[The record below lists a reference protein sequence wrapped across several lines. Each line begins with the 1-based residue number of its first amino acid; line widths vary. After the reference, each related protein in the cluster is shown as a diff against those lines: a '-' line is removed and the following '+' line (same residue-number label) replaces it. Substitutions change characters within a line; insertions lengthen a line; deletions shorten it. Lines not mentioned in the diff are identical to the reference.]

1 MTRMKRGRFTL
12 AALAGLLLLSGLGS
26 AASAPADTAEKG
38 PLTTG
43 RVLIDVR
50 TPELPPLRGRG
61 AKERQKPVLAQSREL
76 LARVASRNELA
87 VEARS
92 VPGGFLAVDPGGDA
106 VARLRERLARDPLV
120 RSVSPEYQAELRYAP
135 NDPFFY
141 APDSHAPGS
150 DRAGWNILGTG
161 AEAAWN
167 TAKGNGAEVAVI
179 DSGVYTGH
187 PELAARI
194 SGTLNTCT
202 SGAPFGC
209 QGTGVTDE
217 DGHGTHVA
225 GLSCATAD
233 NQIAITSIGFG
244 CSIHAIKSDLSFTS
258 IINSIYAAV
267 AHGSD
272 AISMSF
278 GGANPNTQL
287 RDALN
292 YAWASGSVPVAAGDN
307 QPNPP
312 ASNNYPA
319 QYIQPEGTGPTVDA
333 GIGLV
338 VTSANHSGIRSS
350 FAQQDTGVSIAA
362 FGSATNA
369 FSGGQ
374 QGILSTWPPPTVDS
388 DSIGVRTTVL
398 GDNRYAYLVGTSMA
412 TPQVAGLVALM
423 RSANPT
429 LGAAKLVKLVKQTAS
444 GCGTYGGGIGWG
456 IIRTD
461 RALAAVAGTDFN
473 PPTST
478 VKSAKVARISRRGQV
493 AVLRLKRIDPDS
505 TIECTSEKPPVSGL
519 KTVRV
524 FASANGGRYRRIR
537 KTTKKKIRFVG
548 KPGRRYRFY
557 SVAVDK
563 AGNQEPAPATPDAK
577 ARLKKTR

>member
-12 AALAGLLLLSGLGS
+12 AALAGLLLCVLA
-26 AASAPADTAEKG
+26 AASAAAIPEG

-50 TPELPPLRGRG
+50 TPELPPLRGR
-61 AKERQKPVLAQSREL
+61 AARQRQRPVLEEARDRL
-76 LARVASRNELA
+76 DRVASRNDLGVA
-87 VEARS
+87 ARS
-92 VPGGFLAVDPGGDA
+92 IPGGFITVDLGGDS
-106 VARLRERLARDPLV
+106 VAQLRERLAHDPLV
-120 RSVSPEYQAELRYAP
+120 RSVSPEYLAELRYAP
-135 NDPFFY
+135 TDPFFY
-141 APDSHAPGS
+141 APDSHAPGR
-150 DRAGWNILGTG
+150 DRAGWNILATG
-161 AEAAWN
+161 AETAWN
-167 TAKGNGAEVAVI
+167 TAKGNGAEVAAI

-202 SGAPFGC
+202 PMLFGC

-225 GLSCATAD
+225 GLACATAD
-233 NQIAITSIGFG
+233 NQIAIASIGFG
-244 CSIHAIKSDLSFTS
+244 CSVYAIKSDLSFTS

-278 GGANPNTQL
+278 GGASPNTQL

-312 ASNNYPA
+312 ASSNYPA
-319 QYIQPEGTGPTVDA
+319 QYIQPEGTGPNVDA

-338 VTSANHSGIRSS
+338 VTSANHSGVRSS
-350 FAQQDTGVSIAA
+350 FAQQNTGVSIAA

-429 LGAAKLVKLVKQTAS
+429 LGAAKLLKLVKQTAS
-444 GCGTYGGGIGWG
+444 GCGTYGGGLGWG
-456 IIRTD
+456 IIRSD
-461 RALAAVAGTDFN
+461 RAVAAVAATDVN
-473 PPTST
+473 PPNST
-478 VKSAKVARISRRGQV
+478 VKSAKVRRIRGRRV
-493 AVLRLKRIDPDS
+493 AVLRLKRFDPES
-505 TIECTSEKPPVSGL
+505 TIECTTETPPVSGL

-537 KTTKKKIRFVG
+537 KTTKKKIRFRA
-548 KPGRRYRFY
+548 KPGRKYRFY
-557 SVAVDK
+557 SIAVDK
-563 AGNQEPAPATPDAK
+563 AGNQEPAPASPDAK
-577 ARLKKTR
+577 ARLKKRRR

>member
-12 AALAGLLLLSGLGS
+12 AALAGLLLCVLA
-26 AASAPADTAEKG
+26 AASAVAGTIPEG

-43 RVLIDVR
+43 RGLIDVR

-61 AKERQKPVLAQSREL
+61 AKQRQRPVLAESQGL
-76 LARVASRNELA
+76 LDRVVGRNDID
-87 VEARS
+87 VVARS
-92 VPGGFLAVDPGGDA
+92 VPGGFITVDLNGRS
-106 VARLRERLARDPLV
+106 VAELRRELTGDPLV
-120 RSVSPEYQAELRYAP
+120 RSVTPEYRAELRFAP

-141 APDSHAPGS
+141 APDPHAPGS
-150 DRAGWNILGTG
+150 DRAGWNILMTG
-161 AEAAWN
+161 AETAWN

-187 PELAARI
+187 PELATRI
-194 SGTLNTCT
+194 SGTVNTCT
-202 SGAPFGC
+202 SGLPFGC

-217 DGHGTHVA
+217 DGHGTHIA
-225 GLSCATAD
+225 GLACATAN
-233 NQIAITSIGFG
+233 NQIAIASIGFA
-244 CSIHAIKSDLSFTS
+244 CSIYAIKTDLSFTS

-278 GGANPNTQL
+278 GGASPNTQL

-319 QYIQPEGTGPTVDA
+319 QYIQPEGTGPNIDA

-338 VTSANHSGIRSS
+338 ATSANHSGVRTS
-350 FAQQDTGVSIAA
+350 FAQQDTGVSLAA

-388 DSIGVRTTVL
+388 DSIGVRTTVQ
-398 GDNRYAYLVGTSMA
+398 GDNRYAYLVGTSIA

-456 IIRTD
+456 IIRSD
-461 RALAAVAGTDFN
+461 RAVAAVAGTDVN
-473 PPTST
+473 PPNST
-478 VKSAKVARISRRGQV
+478 VKSAKVARIPGRGRV
-493 AVLRLKRIDPDS
+493 AVLRLKRFDPDS
-505 TIECTSEKPPVSGL
+505 TIECTEEKPPVSGL
-519 KTVRV
+519 KTVSV

-537 KTTKKKIRFVG
+537 KTTKKKIRFAG
-548 KPGRRYRFY
+548 KPARRYRFY

-577 ARLKKTR
+577 ARLKRQ